1 MDSSL
6 TQFACYP
13 IFIDWKKLDYEVD
26 NEQVHYSRA
35 SLIVDCLKPIVYI
48 LMIAHELL
56 VAQCGSIDDPFM
68 DNFGLLCIIGF
79 QSFVKGVI

>member
-6 TQFACYP
+6 TQFECYP

-26 NEQVHYSRA
+26 NDQVRYSQA

-48 LMIAHELL
+48 
-56 VAQCGSIDDPFM
+56 
-68 DNFGLLCIIGF
+68 
-79 QSFVKGVI
+79 